1 VKDVMSLPMIHS
13 EKILK
18 FLLVFLVI
26 LFLIFL
32 DQQSKSFF
40 EANKVLYYNGINIFS
55 WLNLVYVENKGISFG
70 LLSNLNISFYLGILS
85 LIISLYIIY
94 LIKNSPN
101 FLERSSLILILSGAL
116 GNGFDRLTKNYVVDF
131 IDVFYSNYHWP
142 AFNFA
147 DSYITLGGI
156 LYFSIIIFKK

>member
-1 VKDVMSLPMIHS
+1 
-13 EKILK
+13 
-18 FLLVFLVI
+18 
-26 LFLIFL
+26 
-32 DQQSKSFF
+32 
-40 EANKVLYYNGINIFS
+40 
-55 WLNLVYVENKGISFG
+55 
-70 LLSNLNISFYLGILS
+70 
-85 LIISLYIIY
+85 
-94 LIKNSPN
+94 
-101 FLERSSLILILSGAL
+101 LERSSLILILSGAL

>member
-1 VKDVMSLPMIHS
+1 MVKNVQDVGAFSIELKLVKYFVKDVMSLPMIHS

-70 LLSNLNISFYLGILS
+70 LLSNLNISFI
-85 LIISLYIIY
+85 
-94 LIKNSPN
+94 
-101 FLERSSLILILSGAL
+101 
-116 GNGFDRLTKNYVVDF
+116 
-131 IDVFYSNYHWP
+131 
-142 AFNFA
+142 
-147 DSYITLGGI
+147 
-156 LYFSIIIFKK
+156 

>member
-1 VKDVMSLPMIHS
+1 MSLPMIHS

-94 LIKNSPN
+94 LIKNSLN
-101 FLERSSLILILSGAL
+101 FWKDLL
-116 GNGFDRLTKNYVVDF
+116 
-131 IDVFYSNYHWP
+131 
-142 AFNFA
+142 
-147 DSYITLGGI
+147 
-156 LYFSIIIFKK
+156 